1 MFIILL
7 VILFIII
14 GVIVVIVLINSLHK
28 IVIYKEKVKYKMTD
42 SDSRLFKKY
51 SVKMQID
58 ELLNAN
64 DIILFCTD
72 TKWNAKNNN
81 NYCALDNKSSCEYC
95 IITKGYYYY
104 VNSKNV
110 VIQKNF
116 DILFFDSIKY
126 SNIINIIK

>member
-14 GVIVVIVLINSLHK
+14 GVIVVIVLINTLHK
-28 IVIYKEKVKYKMTD
+28 IVIYKDKVKYKMSD

-51 SVKMQID
+51 SVKMKIN
-58 ELLNAN
+58 ELLNDN
-64 DIILFCTD
+64 VILFCTD
-72 TKWNAKNNN
+72 LKWNAKDNN
-81 NYCALDNKSSCEYC
+81 NYCFLDNKSSCEYC

-104 VNSKNV
+104 VNTKML
-110 VIQKNF
+110 VIQNNF